1 MPVFEPEALVLSLKN
16 FFRDGSFFN
25 CEFDISS
32 SLARESN
39 IAKRGSFF
47 EPDVFVISLES
58 KSEIDRSLPY

>member
-47 EPDVFVISLES
+47 EPDVLVISRDC
-58 KSEIDRSLPY
+58 KS